1 MNKTTKLLLSLGT
14 VATISGAAISTVSC
28 GHIKPEDSKPFDVGL
43 AVSPLS
49 SLNYIKYKSA
59 VPVANAL
66 VEGFGKQGAKHQS
79 PLENVLKTQD
89 IVVGYRTADSNHT
102 ITVSTRIANFA
113 RTSGT
118 LRGVEK
124 GMGPSITPSEDNVPF
139 LADGVS
145 NDHMSA
151 HEFQLALNG
160 LSKWSNGEMLISSN
174 FIDAVAY
181 ITDLNTASKNVEEL
195 LSIQIGGARKF
206 IDVQNRYALKY
217 NTPYVNPF
225 GYENVAV
232 PAGLSSEA
240 RKVWTVQQQSK
251 KRFPLQRGFKAGST
265 EAQEEQDIVNDI
277 EVAARTLGIYGDQ
290 YSSHPQL
297 TSIPTYIT
305 NQADIDLFQKRI
317 DRTNNWNI
325 TETTAKYS
333 VAVPGQQNILPYKV
347 RIIPETQ
354 QGIFNFSVNGI
365 IGNKKGLMPVNRN
378 FVEATGGIEKF
389 GSTIN
394 NFLTE
399 GAFNIESTIF
409 GANGNMMLKKN
420 QEYWDK
426 ENTIPNSVK
435 LFFLDDANVKV
446 GMFEDGYISTT
457 TLNPIS
463 VRKLF
468 SDTKMRPLILKTG
481 GLGTTS
487 LMLNLDK
494 NTNTNKNLLDLNFRR
509 ALMFAL
515 NRPQII
521 NQSEFP
527 FTYPEYSFL
536 SANAGTR
543 TDWLGPDQAVPYI
556 YSSSTDRVKLED
568 GKPDLPLYSGSVSI
582 GSGAQQMFANYGK
595 VKDKYFDIE
604 RARIYIEKF
613 KKANPGTN
621 KVKIQFVHDSTDG
634 MVNMALEIKSQL
646 QAAFGGFVE
655 LDIKGYPK
663 SIYTSY
669 ITQGKFDMTW
679 KNFDYLA
686 SNKMGGLEGF
696 FIGDGV
702 KPEIGKSNG
711 FSSNPTGSWT
721 MRNLLEDLKVS
732 KYGENESQYKARLNI
747 SDVNWDRIKLLSK
760 MDPSKG
766 DLASQ
771 RSSLI
776 KRLNMFLN
784 VIKEDDLND
793 QDIHSLYS
801 DKFDSNVE
809 ISELMRATN
818 IILVDQA
825 VTLPVFRVDIVITA
839 SRISGFAT
847 QSNIGKQFDY
857 AYDLLRKP
865 RPDLP
870 GMEVLAV

>member
-1 MNKTTKLLLSLGT
+1 MNKTTKILLSLGT
-14 VATISGAAISTVSC
+14 VATISGAAISTISC
-28 GHIKPEDSKPFDVGL
+28 GHIKPEDKKPYDIGL
-43 AVSPLS
+43 AVSPVS

-59 VPVANAL
+59 VSVANAL
-66 VEGFGKQGAKHQS
+66 VEGFGKQGATHQS
-79 PLENVLKTQD
+79 PLENALKTQD
-89 IVVGYRTADSNHT
+89 IVVGYRTADSNHN
-102 ITVSTRIANFA
+102 IVVSTRIAAFG

-118 LRGVEK
+118 LRGVKK
-124 GMGPSITPSEDNVPF
+124 GMGMSIIPSEDNVPF

-145 NDHMSA
+145 SDHLSA

-160 LSKWSNGEMLISSN
+160 MSEWSNGEKLISSN
-174 FIDAVAY
+174 FIDSVVY
-181 ITDLNTASKNVEEL
+181 TLDLNTASKNVEEL
-195 LSIQIGGARKF
+195 LSLQLGGARKF
-206 IDVQNRYALKY
+206 IDVQNKYALKY
-217 NTPYVNPF
+217 NIPYSNPF
-225 GYENVAV
+225 GYESIDM
-232 PAGLSSEA
+232 PSGLSTEA
-240 RKVWTVQQQSK
+240 KKVWTNQRQTT
-251 KRFPLQRGFKAGST
+251 KRFKLQRGFAVGSAKAI
-265 EAQEEQDIVNDI
+265 EEQKIVDEI

-290 YSSHPQL
+290 YSSHPQI
-297 TSIPTYIT
+297 TSTPVYI
-305 NQADIDLFQKRI
+305 NNKDDVELFNKRI
-317 DRTNNWNI
+317 ARTSGWSI
-325 TETTAKYS
+325 TEATAKYKF
-333 VAVPGQQNILPYKV
+333 AVQGQQEMMPYKV

-354 QGIFNFSVNGI
+354 QGIFSFSVNGI
-365 IGNKKGLMPVNRN
+365 LGNKKGLMPINRN
-378 FVEATGGIEKF
+378 FVESTGGIEKF
-389 GSTIN
+389 GSTIE

-420 QEYWDK
+420 QKYWDK

-446 GMFEDGYISTT
+446 GLFEDGYISTT
-457 TLNPIS
+457 RLNPIS

-468 SDTKMRPLILKTG
+468 SNAEMRPLVVKSG

-509 ALMFAL
+509 ALMFAI
-515 NRPQII
+515 NRPRII

-556 YSSSTDRVKLED
+556 YSGSTDRVKLKD
-568 GKPDLPLYSGSVSI
+568 GKPDLPLYSGSVSM

-604 RARIYIEKF
+604 RAKIYLNKF
-613 KKANPGTN
+613 RQAHPGTKSV
-621 KVKIQFVHDSTDG
+621 KVEFVHDSTDG

-646 QAAFGGFVE
+646 KDAFGGFVE

-663 SIYTSY
+663 SIYDSY

-686 SNKMGGLEGF
+686 NNKMGGLEGF
-696 FIGDGV
+696 LVGDGV
-702 KPEIGKSNG
+702 RPDIGKSNG
-711 FSSNPTGSWT
+711 FSSNPAGSWT
-721 MRNLLEDLKVS
+721 MRDLIKDLSSS
-732 KYGENESQYKARLNI
+732 KYGENESQYLTRLGI
-747 SDVNWDRIKLLSK
+747 SQTNWDRIKLLSK
-760 MDPSKG
+760 LDASKG
-766 DLASQ
+766 DSASQ

-784 VIKEDDLND
+784 VIKEDEPSDA
-793 QDIHSLYS
+793 DIHSLYS
-801 DKFDSNVE
+801 PKFDTNVE
-809 ISELMRATN
+809 ISELMRAMN
-818 IILVDQA
+818 IIIVDQA
-825 VTLPVFRVDIVITA
+825 VTLPVFRVDIFITA
-839 SRISGFAT
+839 SRISGFVVE
-847 QSNIGKQFDY
+847 SNIGKQFDY

-870 GMEVLAV
+870 GMEVLAT